1 MKENGC
7 GIFNSEIN
15 DDIYIIGDI
24 HGDYECLLHCLID
37 LAKCCEIS
45 ETKDNKQ
52 TMKWINKNN
61 SYIIFTGDL
70 IHRKRFNHVMDD
82 ECSDVLII
90 NELLRL
96 KMEAINN
103 GGNIII
109 IAGNHEIMNIMYPDN
124 EMYISP
130 LNVKLNF
137 ENFTNKDFINKY
149 IENSYAWVKLNDIL
163 LVHGGLCS
171 KYMEYVEKKV
181 PDKKGQEIINC
192 INIKY
197 KEYFLNFDYLKN
209 REKKENYDLFE
220 YYELNPNSLN
230 HNMFWCRQWGYCNID
245 CDELTKLLSKLD
257 CKKMVVA
264 HCPQFLNPDKP
275 QTISFKCK
283 SEEGFNLAR
292 IDVGMSRAFDYNC
305 CDNGQEIK
313 KNNINCDELKT
324 FLKYLEFNFNR
335 KIQIL
340 KLINKNNNLNF
351 NYSSIITEKL
361 SCIQYL
367 LLKYGIRKK
376 ECKKNGFDS
385 NWIGFILIEEFIKH
399 MKNKKNNKNSNT
411 KEHLIFIETLL
422 YETINKKNKKK
433 KLNSIFV
440 LLT

>member
-292 IDVGMSRAFDYNC
+292 IDLGMSRAFDYNC
-305 CDNGQEIK
+305 YDNGKEIK

>member
-7 GIFNSEIN
+7 GIFNSEMN

-45 ETKDNKQ
+45 EMNENKQ

-61 SYIIFTGDL
+61 TYIIFTGDL

-130 LNVKLNF
+130 LNIKLNF

-181 PDKKGQEIINC
+181 PDKKGQEIIDC

-283 SEEGFNLAR
+283 TDEGFNLAR
-292 IDVGMSRAFDYNC
+292 IDLGMSRAFDYNC
-305 CDNGQEIK
+305 YDNGKEIK
-313 KNNINCDELKT
+313 KNNINCDEIKT

-376 ECKKNGFDS
+376 ECKKNGFNS

-399 MKNKKNNKNSNT
+399 IKNKKNNNNINI

-422 YETINKKNKKK
+422 YETIHKKNKKK

-440 LLT
+440 LST

>member
-1 MKENGC
+1 
-7 GIFNSEIN
+7 
-15 DDIYIIGDI
+15 
-24 HGDYECLLHCLID
+24 
-37 LAKCCEIS
+37 
-45 ETKDNKQ
+45 
-52 TMKWINKNN
+52 
-61 SYIIFTGDL
+61 
-70 IHRKRFNHVMDD
+70 MDD

-130 LNVKLNF
+130 LNIKLNF

-181 PDKKGQEIINC
+181 PDKKGQEIIDC

-283 SEEGFNLAR
+283 TDEGFNLAR
-292 IDVGMSRAFDYNC
+292 IDLGMSRAFDYNC
-305 CDNGQEIK
+305 YDNGKEIK
-313 KNNINCDELKT
+313 KNNINCDEIKT

-376 ECKKNGFDS
+376 ECKKNGFNS

-399 MKNKKNNKNSNT
+399 IKNKKNNNNINI
-411 KEHLIFIETLL
+411 KEHLIFIETIL
-422 YETINKKNKKK
+422 YETIHKKNKKK

-440 LLT
+440 LST